1 MTTRFSRRA
10 RTITSLCLIAN
21 TCLSGCGIA
30 HKWIPPGPHD
40 TRQSYHDSYGMRIEY
55 PQVAQCMTEPV
66 SAARTAVAPLS
77 VEDPANLPTVDMTL
91 ADAVQ
96 MAIRQSPVIR
106 DIGGSVVTNP
116 GFVPTVYDP
125 SLAHANPLTGVDA
138 ALSAFDA
145 QWVSSLAWNK
155 VDQPNNINPN
165 ALGGQISTFS
175 PSIAQGTGAT
185 LSTEVNKR
193 TAQGA
198 RFALRNISIY
208 DNNNRGG
215 RLFNSDFSG
224 FVEAEW
230 RQPLMRGA
238 GTLFNQIAGPNN
250 SISAFS
256 PVGQYNGV
264 LIARISEDVA
274 LSDFE
279 AAVIRLVGDVETA
292 YWNLS
297 SAYRILEANLKGRES
312 ALQTFQYQEVR
323 LKVGAGRSDEEAQAQ
338 SQYYQ
343 FQAQVESALSGP
355 QGLYAAEQQLRYLL
369 GMPPADGSLIRPTTP
384 PTDVRIVYD
393 WDSAVNQALQRRI
406 EIRRQRFNVK
416 RRELE
421 LIAARLNR
429 RPQLDFLGTYRVRGL
444 GDHLIGE
451 RDNGQ
456 FDNYITEITGGD
468 YQEWRAGMELN
479 FPVGLRQAS
488 AAVAHARLNLNRER
502 SVLDETEL
510 RISHTLA
517 NSARQ
522 IALTHSLL
530 ETNYNG
536 FLANLRQVDVLRR
549 RYRDG
554 TDNINFLLQ
563 AQRLLVTAE
572 VNFYSSLSNYNL
584 AIRDFHRE
592 KGTLLAYND
601 ISLNEGPWDSPAYQD
616 AYEVGRH
623 LTTRPNPEQVST
635 PAPLTSGPF
644 DPTAPQDTTPYS
656 GMSSPMML
664 ESDEPLPSPSDVP
677 AATQPS
683 VTTTNRSVTSP
694 AGSESNET
702 ETSPPTVNKTAAPTD
717 KGSMAPLIQ
726 GAATP
731 KP

>member
-10 RTITSLCLIAN
+10 RAITSLCLIAN

-40 TRQSYHDSYGMRIEY
+40 TRQSYHDNYGMRIEY

-91 ADAVQ
+91 AEAVQ

-116 GFVPTVYDP
+116 GFVPTVFDP

-145 QWVSSLAWNK
+145 QWLSSLAWNK
-155 VDQPNNINPN
+155 VDQPNNI
-165 ALGGQISTFS
+165 ATQGLGGVFT
-175 PSIAQGTGAT
+175 PSVLQGTGAT
-185 LSTEVNKR
+185 FNAEVNKR
-193 TAQGA
+193 TAQGG
-198 RFALRNISIY
+198 RFALRNITIY
-208 DNNNRGG
+208 DYNNRPF
-215 RLFNSDFSG
+215 RLFPSDFSG
-224 FVEAEW
+224 YVEAEW

-238 GTLFNQIAGPNN
+238 GTQFNRIAGPN
-250 SISAFS
+250 SL
-256 PVGQYNGV
+256 VGQYNGV
-264 LIARISEDVA
+264 LIARINEDVA

-297 SAYRILEANLKGRES
+297 SSYRILEANLKGRES

-343 FQAQVESALSGP
+343 FQAQVESALSGT

-384 PTDVRIVYD
+384 PTDVRVVYD
-393 WDSAVNQALQRRI
+393 WDSALNQALQRRI

-444 GDHLIGE
+444 GDHLIGD
-451 RDNGQ
+451 RNNGK
-456 FDNYITEITGGD
+456 FDNYVSEITGGE

-572 VNFYSSLSNYNL
+572 VNFYQSLSNYNL

-601 ISLNEGPWDSPAYQD
+601 ISLNEGPWDAPAYQD
-616 AYEVGRH
+616 AYEVGRY
-623 LTTRPNPEQVST
+623 LDTRPHPEKVST
-635 PAPLTSGPF
+635 PVPLTSGPF

-664 ESDEPLPSPSDVP
+664 ESDAPLPSPSDVP
-677 AATQPS
+677 EQVSAPAASNPS
-683 VTTTNRSVTSP
+683 EKSLGGTELNAV
-694 AGSESNET
+694 
-702 ETSPPTVNKTAAPTD
+702 ETSPPSVNKVAKPAD
-717 KGSMAPLIQ
+717 KTLAPLIE
-726 GAATP
+726 GATP
-731 KP
+731 NKP